1 MLVFVSNT
9 LNMFNVLHIMKLR
22 TTLFINMML
31 VDLLKP
37 FNICGS
43 EINLMPKNCD
53 VDDHGDMLRII
64 N

>member
-1 MLVFVSNT
+1 MLVFVSKT
-9 LNMFNVLHIMKLR
+9 LNMSIFLHVMKLR
-22 TTLFINMML
+22 TTFINMML

-37 FNICGS
+37 FNMGGS
-43 EINLMPKNCD
+43 EINLLPKNCD